1 MRRAQSVRNHNRS
14 TLAIGVDDLGA
25 LKESPDE
32 TNEDFL
38 RRQLLEKDREND
50 KLQSQIQ
57 SLQVQLAQRPPLEAV
72 QELQREFK
80 NLDLL
85 LQGTQR
91 ENERCMSELERS
103 KKREKMLERE
113 LEKLAGVNWQNALGL
128 PSSSVMGRGPAE
140 SPKRSE
146 TSLPSGDSQASV
158 EATMAHIEQVRL
170 MILGMEQRLDTRETE
185 LAANIQK
192 AQAQS
197 TKFEEMRRQVL
208 ATTS

>member
-1 MRRAQSVRNHNRS
+1 
-14 TLAIGVDDLGA
+14 
-25 LKESPDE
+25 
-32 TNEDFL
+32 
-38 RRQLLEKDREND
+38 
-50 KLQSQIQ
+50 
-57 SLQVQLAQRPPLEAV
+57 
-72 QELQREFK
+72 
-80 NLDLL
+80 
-85 LQGTQR
+85 
-91 ENERCMSELERS
+91 
-103 KKREKMLERE
+103 MLERE
-113 LEKLAGVNWQNALGL
+113 LEKLAVVNWQVSCLFVNQRTSGPFIPQNALGL